1 VGFLSG
7 RRPESLGVRDGAL
20 APTRSAPN
28 NVSSQADP
36 KTDRAHFVKPIAI
49 RGDPGAAFQALKD
62 LLHRRPRTKV
72 IVELADY
79 VHAECA
85 SPMLGFVDDLEFLLD
100 RRRKVI
106 HVRSAARL
114 GYSDFG
120 ANRKRVEALRKALA
134 QGAT

>member
-1 VGFLSG
+1 MGILSG
-7 RRPESLGVRDGAL
+7 RRPASLGVRDGAL
-20 APTRSAPN
+20 APTRPAPN

-36 KTDRAHFVKPIAI
+36 KHDRAHFVKPIAI
-49 RGDPGAAFQALKD
+49 RGDPGVTFQVLKD
-62 LLHRRPRTKV
+62 LLHKRPRTKV
-72 IVELADY
+72 VVELADY

-85 SPMLGFVDDLEFLLD
+85 SPLFGFVDDLEFLLD

-120 ANRKRVEALRKALA
+120 ANRKRVEALRKQLA
-134 QGAT
+134 QSAS